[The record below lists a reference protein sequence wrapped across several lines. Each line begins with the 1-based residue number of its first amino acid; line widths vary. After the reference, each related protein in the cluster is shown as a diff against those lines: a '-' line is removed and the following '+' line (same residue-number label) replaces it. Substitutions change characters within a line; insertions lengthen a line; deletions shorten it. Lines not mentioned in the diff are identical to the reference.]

1 VQCANNIIIGH
12 GRDHQEKA
20 SSRASKL
27 KFRDDYYLKRLIRD
41 GISINSRSVQSDL
54 ARTTRSIDEY
64 R

>member
-1 VQCANNIIIGH
+1 VECANNIIIRQS
-12 GRDHQEKA
+12 RDHREKA
-20 SSRASKL
+20 SLRASKL

-41 GISINSRSVQSDL
+41 GISINSRSTRSDL